1 MNDRTFSV
9 IGFGTQSEKIAVQ
22 LESEGIGYG
31 WGVNTRL
38 LLILIDSNDTDDFVV
53 KLCCKAKEKKCHI
66 VFLSPNPALSFTAL
80 QPAADGILINDN
92 TQEVLSI
99 IRTLKHVIYKYN
111 LLSYD
116 MNDVIHFLSTQQVE
130 AITIQEHQFPGLSFS
145 KVGKFE
151 FPHSEES
158 TFHHLTFIN
167 LCQQP
172 DESFFEEIG
181 SVLNNYDE
189 DFSLNSM
196 VYDAEAD
203 CSTFVI
209 ISITTTIQ

>member
-1 MNDRTFSV
+1 M
-9 IGFGTQSEKIAVQ
+9 
-22 LESEGIGYG
+22 
-31 WGVNTRL
+31 GVKTRL

-53 KLCCKAKEKKCHI
+53 KVCLKAKEKKCRI
-66 VFLSPNPALSFTAL
+66 VFLSLNPTLSFTAL
-80 QPAADGILINDN
+80 QPVADGILINN
-92 TQEVLSI
+92 NEQEVLSI
-99 IRTLKHVIYKYN
+99 IRTLKRVIYMYN

-116 MNDVIHFLSTQQVE
+116 MNDVIHFLE
-130 AITIQEHQFPGLSFS
+130 KA
-145 KVGKFE
+145 
-151 FPHSEES
+151 
-158 TFHHLTFIN
+158 TFRHLTFFN

-172 DESFFEEIG
+172 DESLFEEMS

-203 CSTFVI
+203 CSTFAI

>member
-9 IGFGTQSEKIAVQ
+9 IGFGKRCESIASQ
-22 LESEGIGYG
+22 LNTEGIGVG
-31 WGVNTRL
+31 WDRDTRL
-38 LLILIDSNDTDDFVV
+38 LMILVDNDESDDFVV
-53 KLCCKAKEKKCHI
+53 RLCKKVKEKQCCI
-66 VFLSPNPALSFTAL
+66 VFLCLSSELAFAAL
-80 QPAADGILINDN
+80 QEVADGILVNDN
-92 TQEVLSI
+92 EQEVLSI
-99 IRTLKHVIYKYN
+99 VRTLKRVIYMYN

-116 MNDVIHFLSTQQVE
+116 INDVIHFLRTKQVGT
-130 AITIQEHQFPGLSFS
+130 IRIQEHQFPGLLFS
-145 KVGKFE
+145 QVDKFE
-151 FPHSEES
+151 FPHNEKMP
-158 TFHHLTFIN
+158 FRHLTFIN

-172 DESFFEEIG
+172 DESLFEEMS
-181 SVLNNYDE
+181 SVLNNYNE